1 MHDKIPVAVEMLGA
15 TIIGVGLLMWIPA
28 VAFIWLGAVCIVY
41 AWGMARRE
49 SDGNSDT

>member
-1 MHDKIPVAVEMLGA
+1 MRDKMPVVIEMLGA
-15 TIIGVGLLMWIPA
+15 TSIGVGLLMWSPA

-41 AWGMARRE
+41 AWGMTGRE